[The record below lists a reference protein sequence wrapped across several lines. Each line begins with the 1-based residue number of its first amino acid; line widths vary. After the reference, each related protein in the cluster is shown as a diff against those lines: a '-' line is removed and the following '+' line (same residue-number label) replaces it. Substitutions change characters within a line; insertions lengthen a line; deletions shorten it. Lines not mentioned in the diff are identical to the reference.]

1 MATLRAFTGLIT
13 IAVLLRAALG
23 ADHVVGGA
31 GGWELTTDLSSWASA
46 ETFKTGDTL
55 TFSYGAQH
63 SVIEVPKADYD
74 SCSSTNAINSY
85 TDGNTVIKLSSPGT
99 RHFICGTAGHC
110 IVLC

>member
-55 TFSYGAQH
+55 KKFARAEEDMA
-63 SVIEVPKADYD
+63 VIRSGEGGVRAGRRARGRAGQRVKPVEVK
-74 SCSSTNAINSY
+74 NI
-85 TDGNTVIKLSSPGT
+85 
-99 RHFICGTAGHC
+99 
-110 IVLC
+110 